1 MAGVSRRRGVR
12 TTCAHSSRRAAPDRV
27 ERHFQAGAAD
37 RIWVADI
44 TYVPTWAG
52 FLYLAVVLD
61 VFSRRVVGWSMANH
75 LRTELVL
82 NALNMA
88 LARRRPGQVIHHSD
102 QGTQYTSL
110 AFGKRC
116 RETGVIPST
125 GSVGDCFDNAMAE
138 SFFATL
144 ECELIDRR
152 SFRTQAEARMA
163 IFEFLEGWYNT
174 RRRHSA
180 LGYLSPNDF
189 ERAALTPSASP
200 LAGETPPSSSIPRAS
215 AAMSKSADSRGRG
228 PHKDILQES
237 SAGQPQAPSEIIHY
251 IPNPES
257 PYLSTESG
265 SSTVK
270 DIAVFCIAFS
280 SACRRPL
287 SMVFA
292 GPHPA
297 LRRCIERTRFLGFL
311 AMSYRS
317 MFVSGIP
324 LGGSVCRTAAR
335 TSSVQP
341 GTTA

>member
-1 MAGVSRRRGVR
+1 MCRVLGVSFSGYYAWRSRTQSARARRDEGLGKAIRAIHEDSRGTYGMPRVHAELVARGWRVSRKRVARLMREAGLVGVSRRRGVR
-12 TTCAHSSRRAAPDRV
+12 TTRADSSQRAAPDRV
-27 ERHFQAGAAD
+27 ERHFQADAPD
-37 RIWVADI
+37 RLWVADI

-88 LARRRPGQVIHHSD
+88 LAQRRPEQVIHHSD

-116 RETGVIPST
+116 REMGVIPST

-163 IFEFLEGWYNT
+163 IFQFLEGWYNT

-189 ERAALTPSASP
+189 ERAALTSSASP
-200 LAGETPPSSSIPRAS
+200 LAGETLPSFSMPRAS
-215 AAMSKSADSRGRG
+215 ATMLTSADSRGTE
-228 PHKDILQES
+228 PPIDILQQS
-237 SAGQPQAPSEIIHY
+237 TTGLPLPPAKIAHHS
-251 IPNPES
+251 PNGES

-265 SSTVK
+265 
-270 DIAVFCIAFS
+270 
-280 SACRRPL
+280 
-287 SMVFA
+287 
-292 GPHPA
+292 
-297 LRRCIERTRFLGFL
+297 
-311 AMSYRS
+311 
-317 MFVSGIP
+317 
-324 LGGSVCRTAAR
+324 
-335 TSSVQP
+335 
-341 GTTA
+341 